1 MPIPKQGTCVVLFTA
16 KGCQPCKTMIP
27 ALERA
32 AKKHAARDFAIRI
45 IDCQQ
50 HPRIAARYS
59 IQSTPTLLLLR
70 DGQPIRQTSLAMTA
84 IEIAAWIMG
93 TA

>member
-1 MPIPKQGTCVVLFTA
+1 MPIPKQGPCIVLFTA
-16 KGCQPCKTMIP
+16 KDCQPCKRIIP
-27 ALERA
+27 MLG
-32 AKKHAARDFAIRI
+32 KLAIASRI

-70 DGQPIRQTSLAMTA
+70 DGQAVRQSSKAMTPK
-84 IEIAAWIMG
+84 ELEAWIVGM
-93 TA
+93 